1 METIAVYSEDNVR
14 EMMKEAQGNPNKMK
28 RARILLAQIR
38 MQ

>member
-1 METIAVYSEDNVR
+1 
-14 EMMKEAQGNPNKMK
+14 MMKEAQGNPNKMK